1 VTNVDIC
8 SVSGQ
13 LPGPDCPHRRS
24 TWFIA
29 GRSPSAPCDVHRAF
43 DVDVA
48 TGRRVCEKLPHGP
61 VRREVFEVWPT
72 DVLKLW
78 SSAGLPRKT
87 PPPAIP
93 GCEAEQDVLG
103 SPPRITS
110 PLGGVSY
117 TLRPGKGNETLA
129 FLAETDGDAHE
140 VFWYLGKRFAGRS
153 VSGRPWLWKMEP
165 GTFVVR
171 AVDDRGRSDAQTLR
185 VEVSP

>member
-1 VTNVDIC
+1 VC
-8 SVSGQ
+8 GESGQ

-29 GRSPSAPCDVHRAF
+29 GRSPTATCEIHRAF
-43 DVDVA
+43 DIDVA
-48 TGRRVCEKLPHGP
+48 TGRRVCEKRAHGS

-72 DVLKLW
+72 DMLKLW
-78 SSAGLPRKT
+78 SAAGLPRKT
-87 PPPAIP
+87 PPPAAP
-93 GCEAEQDVLG
+93 GCEAEQDVPG
-103 SPPRITS
+103 APPRITS
-110 PLGGVSY
+110 PLNGVAY
-117 TLRPGKGNETLA
+117 TLRPGKGNDTLA

-140 VFWYLGKRFAGRS
+140 VFWYVGKRFAGKAP
-153 VSGRPWLWKMEP
+153 SGRPWLWKMEP